1 MKTSAIS
8 GLRMAVTVIL
18 VAMSGQVAWAE
29 EHTFETNGE
38 AIIDC
43 QCPTPST
50 HLDCGGATK
59 LEAFSAQIFIRDGL
73 TVDLADV
80 CFKEKP
86 DGIGDQG
93 PLCCPTPRSD
103 YSGSVGEI
111 IAR

>member
-1 MKTSAIS
+1 MKTFAIS
-8 GLRMAVTVIL
+8 GLRMAIIIGL
-18 VAMSGQVAWAE
+18 IAMSWEIAWAE
-29 EHTFETNGE
+29 DHTFEVKGE

-43 QCPTPST
+43 KCPTPST

-59 LEAFSAQIFIRDGL
+59 LEAFSARIFIRKGL